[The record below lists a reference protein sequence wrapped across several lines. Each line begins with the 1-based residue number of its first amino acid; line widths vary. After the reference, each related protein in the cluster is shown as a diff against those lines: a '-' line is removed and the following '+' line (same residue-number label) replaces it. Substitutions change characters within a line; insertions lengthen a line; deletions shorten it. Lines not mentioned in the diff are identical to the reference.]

1 MPPERSKYRSH
12 PSCSFFDNNQ
22 ESQQV
27 NEAEQQRVFDFEV
40 QEGVRLRFA
49 LQQAEAKMVIEQ
61 CQLQEKDNIEP
72 IHKVE
77 HSSSLRN
84 MGADVVLFQQHA
96 ELIHIPPISTNTS
109 RDAVAIRILQNFKLA
124 GFKFTLPAI
133 VTSAMQSTEAE
144 QIRSRQ
150 AGSIDRQD
158 TCKQQEENLDLV
170 IRIEVAQYL
179 CSLCDKTALL
189 ALEVEVGQPE
199 QALLWCMFH
208 SDHLGELP
216 TAFQTIID
224 TDVIA
229 GSLIKD
235 LEEDPLPDGQTR
247 EGLELSLSSQTNRR
261 AQDLL
266 ATQTVEAMEGFM
278 DRYKGIYGT
287 LM

>member
-72 IHKVE
+72 VHKVE

-84 MGADVVLFQQHA
+84 MGADMVLFQQHA
-96 ELIHIPPISTNTS
+96 ELIHIPPISTNIF
-109 RDAVAIRILQNFKLA
+109 RDAVAIQILQNFKLA
-124 GFKFTLPAI
+124 GFKFALPAI
-133 VTSAMQSTEAE
+133 
-144 QIRSRQ
+144 

-208 SDHLGELP
+208 SDHLGELS

-247 EGLELSLSSQTNRR
+247 EGLELNLSSQTNRR
-261 AQDLL
+261 AQDFL
-266 ATQTVEAMEGFM
+266 ATQTVESMEGFM